1 LFYLYFL
8 GIEISNSYI
17 YGLMEMKIEVF
28 EMGSSKVNKL
38 FFNID
43 VFIQYLGLALLVKLI
58 KSIFGICE

>member
-38 FFNID
+38 FFKLD